1 MIIDFDVNFNS
12 VGSRTCQI
20 AERRPYHDVHDVYI
34 VHEMME
40 NKLVVCIQRDVQAL
54 QLSRCIVTSRHR
66 LEVAIGVVTSRHR
79 LEVAIGV
86 VMLKRDL
93 NVIVLYQVCCDPKC
107 VE

>member
-12 VGSRTCQI
+12 IGSRTCQI

-54 QLSRCIVTSRHR
+54 QLSRC
-66 LEVAIGVVTSRHR
+66 VVTSRR
-79 LEVAIGV
+79 RPVVAIGV

-93 NVIVLYQVCCDPKC
+93 NVIVLYQVCCDQKC

>member
-54 QLSRCIVTSRHR
+54 QQFSRC
-66 LEVAIGVVTSRHR
+66 VVTSRYR

-93 NVIVLYQVCCDPKC
+93 NVIVLYQVCCDQKC

>member
-34 VHEMME
+34 VHELME
-40 NKLVVCIQRDVQAL
+40 TKLVVCIQRDVQAL
-54 QLSRCIVTSRHR
+54 QLRRCIVTSRHR
-66 LEVAIGVVTSRHR
+66 LEA
-79 LEVAIGV
+79 AIGV

-93 NVIVLYQVCCDPKC
+93 NVIVLYQVCCDQKC